1 MHLTCHHISDGSFQE
16 EMSLN
21 RHPHYRRPATFL
33 VLIHFLSF
41 ETKVIHWNQPHKLPI
56 HLLLQLINL
65 KPKVISKYCI
75 LLFQEVYTNINC
87 LKMYIMLILPSF
99 CIASI
104 PTLPCFTI
112 GRFSTL

>member
-65 KPKVISKYCI
+65 KPKVISKYYI
-75 LLFQEVYTNINC
+75 LVIQYYPI
-87 LKMYIMLILPSF
+87 
-99 CIASI
+99 
-104 PTLPCFTI
+104 
-112 GRFSTL
+112 